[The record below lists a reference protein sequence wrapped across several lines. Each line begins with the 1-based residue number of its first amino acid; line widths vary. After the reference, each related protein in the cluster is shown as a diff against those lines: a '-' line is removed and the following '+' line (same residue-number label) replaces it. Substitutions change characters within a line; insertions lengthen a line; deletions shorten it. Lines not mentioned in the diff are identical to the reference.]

1 VTEVPSCFVAFV
13 AGLPQTD
20 GSNPTD
26 AGNTLCLWL
35 PGFNYCDKKGTLKI

>member
-1 VTEVPSCFVAFV
+1 VIEVPSCFVAFV

-26 AGNTLCLWL
+26 AGNTYFVFVITRFQFL
-35 PGFNYCDKKGTLKI
+35 